1 MKELMPSV
9 LGNEE
14 TKRTLIRAIENHRL
28 PQVLILEGDLGSGK
42 KTFAKEIVSSV
53 FCSNREKGSKSIP
66 CGECRPCTRVRDG
79 ITPDVVYIR
88 AESGKATIGVDA
100 VRTITERLS
109 IGPCEMPMLF
119 FIVEKADTMTPQA
132 QNAWLL
138 TLENPPEDVAF
149 ILLCENAE
157 KLLETVRS
165 RSVIFR
171 MEAFEADRIA
181 DYISRNTESL
191 GLPSSAVD
199 NRERLLESAVS
210 SGGSIGKAVSLLDS
224 RSSEELHKKRDFSFR
239 AAEYITLRQGN
250 AKERILFSEAF
261 SGAREPLLESVS
273 MLSQIFRDL
282 IVIKKSDNA
291 PLTFFTPSQRER
303 AEDMADACT
312 MNFLYFCR
320 DSCENALSSLTANGS
335 VKGIRL
341 SLLLHLGLLT

>member
-1 MKELMPSV
+1 MKVLMPSV
-9 LGNEE
+9 FGNEE
-14 TKRTLIRAIENHRL
+14 TKRTLVRAIENHRM
-28 PQVLILEGDLGSGK
+28 PQVLILEGDQGSGK

-53 FCSNREKGSKSIP
+53 FCSEREKGQKNIP
-66 CGECRPCTRVRDG
+66 CGECRACMRVRDG
-79 ITPDVVYIR
+79 ITPDVEYIR
-88 AESGKATIGVDA
+88 AENGKASIGVEA

-109 IGPCEMPMLF
+109 VGPCEMPMLF

-171 MEAFEADRIA
+171 MEAFPAEQTAK
-181 DYISRNTESL
+181 YISDNAEL
-191 GLPSSAVD
+191 FGLSSALVSD
-199 NRERLLESAVS
+199 KERLFESAVS
-210 SGGSIGKAVSLLDS
+210 SGGSIGRAISLLDP

-250 AKERILFSEAF
+250 ARERILFSNAF
-261 SGAREPLLESVS
+261 SAAREPLSESIS
-273 MLSQIFRDL
+273 MLSLIFRDL
-282 IVIKKSDNA
+282 IVIKKSDSA
-291 PLTFFTPSQRER
+291 PLSFFTPSQRER

-312 MNFLYFCR
+312 MQFLYSCR
-320 DSCENALSSLTANGS
+320 DACENALSALTANGS